1 MSEISSN
8 AQEMTRILERAIR
21 LKRDDMNEALE
32 RALLH
37 EREMERYK
45 ERLRMMRKLGL
56 AE

>member
-21 LKRDDMNEALE
+21 RNRDDMNEALE